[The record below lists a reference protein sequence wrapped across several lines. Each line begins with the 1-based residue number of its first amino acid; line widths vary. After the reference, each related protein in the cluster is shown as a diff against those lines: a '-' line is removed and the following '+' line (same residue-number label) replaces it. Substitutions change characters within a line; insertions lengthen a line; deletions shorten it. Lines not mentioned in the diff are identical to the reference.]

1 MIYACFGI
9 TCRSWSCICAAVWG
23 NFGIKF
29 LKSSNKIYKKRNVYV
44 FLYMFYRNTSILCE
58 CVCVPQ
64 KWVKLAQMLQLFAC
78 STLKHFYLP
87 RLQQVF
93 AAQTHTITYVYTHL
107 HLHTHAYTFLYTH
120 ISHTHTCPASPCLVF
135 RLSILHMHL
144 CWHYYNTRPTL
155 PPIPPLFSVFPSSNL
170 QLCIEVAS
178 FGWSLPRCMQWQRQ
192 RQRKRKLLF
201 CSAIGKS
208 ENCKT
213 KIVPLFILLSLS
225 YISFRFSLLPAYKA
239 LANN

>member
-1 MIYACFGI
+1 MHVLAL
-9 TCRSWSCICAAVWG
+9 RAAAEVA
-23 NFGIKF
+23 
-29 LKSSNKIYKKRNVYV
+29 SVQ
-44 FLYMFYRNTSILCE
+44 LCE
-58 CVCVPQ
+58 GISELNSLRAAIKYIKKAMCMYFYICFIQIYCVNVCVCLRNGLSSH
-64 KWVKLAQMLQLFAC
+64 KCWNYLHARLSSISICRDC
-78 STLKHFYLP
+78 SKSLRHKHTLIH
-87 RLQQVF
+87 
-93 AAQTHTITYVYTHL
+93 THTLMYTHTTTL
-107 HLHTHAYTFLYTH
+107 THTHTH
-120 ISHTHTCPASPCLVF
+120 SHTHTCPASPRLVF

-178 FGWSLPRCMQWQRQ
+178 FGWSLPRCMQRQRQ

-225 YISFRFSLLPAYKA
+225 LSYISFRFSLLPAYKA